1 MAKPFRFAVQ
11 SNKAESGQAWRD
23 HARKLESLGYSTL
36 YVPDHFGD
44 QWAPEIAMTIAADA
58 TTTLNVG
65 ALVFDNDY
73 RHPVVLAR
81 QMATLDLASEGRV
94 EFGIGAGWMTT
105 DYEESGIPLDSP
117 GTRIG
122 RMEEGLQIM
131 KALWADG
138 TATFEGKHY
147 AVKGAQGFPRPVS
160 QPYPK
165 IIIGGGGKRVL
176 GIAGREA
183 DIVGVNPNL
192 KAGYVGREVTEST
205 KPQLWRDRIDWVKQ
219 AAGARFDEIE
229 LQILTFLVQIVP
241 NAKEMYEQFAPMFG
255 MTPEELPEVPIGIVG
270 TVDEVCELLQKRRE
284 ELGFS
289 YIVVHDQDIDACAPV
304 VERLTGT

>member
-1 MAKPFRFAVQ
+1 
-11 SNKAESGQAWRD
+11 
-23 HARKLESLGYSTL
+23 
-36 YVPDHFGD
+36 
-44 QWAPEIAMTIAADA
+44 
-58 TTTLNVG
+58 
-65 ALVFDNDY
+65 
-73 RHPVVLAR
+73 
-81 QMATLDLASEGRV
+81 
-94 EFGIGAGWMTT
+94 
-105 DYEESGIPLDSP
+105 
-117 GTRIG
+117 
-122 RMEEGLQIM
+122 
-131 KALWADG
+131 
-138 TATFEGKHY
+138 
-147 AVKGAQGFPRPVS
+147 VS

-183 DIVGVNPNL
+183 DIIGVNPNL

-289 YIVVHDQDIDACAPV
+289 YIVVHDQDIDAFAPV